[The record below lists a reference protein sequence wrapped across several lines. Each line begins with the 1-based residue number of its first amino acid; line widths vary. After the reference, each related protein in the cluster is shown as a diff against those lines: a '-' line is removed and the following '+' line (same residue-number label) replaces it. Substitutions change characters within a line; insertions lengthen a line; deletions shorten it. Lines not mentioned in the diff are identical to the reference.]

1 MSKKGYMALQLL
13 LPEDQEKHPASLRSQ
28 MIQSLAG
35 FRQEWEEAVQ
45 GESLINV
52 QAPVGLL
59 LADVLER
66 LNLNE
71 QEKFA
76 VMGVRLC
83 REVETF
89 LSDQQ
94 KDLQ

>member
-1 MSKKGYMALQLL
+1 MATQLL
-13 LPEDQEKHPASLRSQ
+13 LPEDQERYSVSLRSQ
-28 MIQSLAG
+28 MILSLAG

-45 GESLINV
+45 EESLINV

-83 REVETF
+83 REVETL
-89 LSDQQ
+89 LSDQK